1 MKMAMNELVSL
12 CRAALEGSGWEQGD
26 YEDAADA
33 AGWLQALGLD
43 GLSALDGLLGAGH
56 GERVVVE
63 GAAPGENRVQRCM
76 GLAGCAL
83 AFELAWAEAT
93 RDGIGIVRVSHTLA
107 PRLALYGLKTMS
119 ARGRHFDLAWSD
131 AEGRHYA
138 STTGQAAWPAYLGCD
153 SGAAQA
159 AEDAQELIVCCRAN
173 AELHSP
179 IEIAPTLESAADPS
193 ELEARYYEAIW
204 RGLDVEASQTARL
217 AEWKERVLVAAT
229 QSSRDHGAGGAD
241 DGF

>member
-1 MKMAMNELVSL
+1 MNELVSL
-12 CRAALEGSGWEQGD
+12 CRAALEGSGWTQGD

-33 AGWLQALGLD
+33 AVWLQALGLD
-43 GLSALDGLLGAGH
+43 GLGALDGMLGAEP

-63 GAAPGENRVQRCM
+63 GAAAGASRVQRCT

-93 RDGIGIVRVSHTLA
+93 RDGIGIVRVSHALA

-119 ARGRHFDLAWSD
+119 ACGRYFDLAWSD

-138 STTGQAAWPAYLGCD
+138 STTGQTAWPAYLGCD

-159 AEDAQELIVCCRAN
+159 AGDAHELIVRCHAN
-173 AELHSP
+173 AALHVP
-179 IEIAPTLESAADPS
+179 IEIAPTLEGAADPS
-193 ELEARYYEAIW
+193 ELEARYYETIW

-217 AEWKERVLVAAT
+217 AEWKGRVLVAAT
-229 QSSRDHGAGGAD
+229 QSSREHGAGGAD

>member
-12 CRAALEGSGWEQGD
+12 CRAALEGSGWAQGD

-33 AGWLQALGLD
+33 AVWLQALGLN
-43 GLSALDGLLGAGH
+43 GLAALDGLLGAEP

-63 GAAPGENRVQRCM
+63 GAAPGAMRVQHCA

-93 RDGIGIVRVSHTLA
+93 RDGMGVVRVAQALA
-107 PRLALYGLKTMS
+107 PRLALYGLKMMS

-131 AEGRHYA
+131 ASGRHYA
-138 STTGQAAWPAYLGCD
+138 SATGQTAWPAYLGCD
-153 SGAAQA
+153 TRATG
-159 AEDAQELIVCCRAN
+159 DADELIVCCRVN
-173 AELHSP
+173 AALRAP
-179 IEIAPTLESAADPS
+179 IEVAPALEGAADPA

-204 RGLDVEASQTARL
+204 RGVDVDAAQTARL
-217 AEWKERVLVAAT
+217 AEWKGRVLVAA
-229 QSSRDHGAGGAD
+229 SEASREHGAGGAD